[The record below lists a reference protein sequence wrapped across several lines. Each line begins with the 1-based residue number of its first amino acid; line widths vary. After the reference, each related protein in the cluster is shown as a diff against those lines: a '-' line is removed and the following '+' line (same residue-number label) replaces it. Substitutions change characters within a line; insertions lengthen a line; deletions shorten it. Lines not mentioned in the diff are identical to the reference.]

1 LQPLQ
6 AGIELGLPQTNTATA
21 LFQVQTSAL
30 DAAEILR
37 VGPVTGNMLGRAG
50 GGIEIMYNGR
60 VPLEAVQ
67 RIK

>member
-1 LQPLQ
+1 
-6 AGIELGLPQTNTATA
+6 
-21 LFQVQTSAL
+21 
-30 DAAEILR
+30 
-37 VGPVTGNMLGRAG
+37 MLGRAG